1 MFSSQGLERL
11 ATVVP
16 RVVPRA
22 RSAVADG
29 GRPRGRSDDP
39 LRRALASKV
48 DALRALRRKRAAP
61 GGGASA
67 ARLSTPPRAILG
79 NRPAVTDRPVAE
91 EDAAGGAAGKL
102 KKDVEEEKNKNE
114 KAAAGRAGSVS
125 ELANSA
131 VASPPQDRAASTG
144 ADRKPTAPGGGVGAP
159 PPGEAMGA
167 SPSRR
172 DSDESSRRTRA
183 SFALP
188 SSPAVVDA
196 EAIRANVAR
205 GFESVAEKVRDEV
218 RKLRSSTRAATHPPL
233 PVVGTFEELLRF
245 ANIAS
250 LNSSPTEEIEA
261 FFAETNET
269 VTVLDL
275 ESVKQRAFIATD
287 HARRTHTV
295 SFRGTTNLTN
305 VVQNIRL
312 SNDPVTASG
321 RLASVGR
328 SLSGAFS
335 GLRGAGGDPT
345 AAGSGDGSGSGSFD
359 EDDPEGACENV
370 SWDASPEER
379 ARLGCT
385 DHLPM
390 HRGYRVIARECRDA
404 IAPHVQPGYSVQ
416 ITGHSLGGAV
426 AVAVGLLYTA
436 AGVDVTKVVTFGA
449 PKLGPKETRDAAEK
463 KLAVLRVVQK
473 DDIIPLLPM
482 SRPFVRKP
490 YVHLGEGVMLDNEKP
505 GRYAQLAKEWG
516 TAGILWKHR
525 AHLGYA
531 RGTEENEPPLSE
543 ERKVIERRR
552 GDEDEDA
559 TEEKTLA
566 TAARK
571 FREARSSGSSG
582 PSGSS
587 GSGSAR
593 VQRFL
598 AARRRLANLLNLR
611 AALRDALP
619 ARPSRDDAPKE
630 EDDASSTSPGLER
643 APPRSEWAREV
654 ARWASKA
661 RTVSSASGG
670 GGAKNANDA
679 MQSQTNAVPFDDVE
693 GELFVRLAET
703 EGGAA
708 EAAEKA
714 ASAWERASEKTALL
728 RDDVEN
734 KIARVGVEDG
744 GGGDAFD
751 RALASSAAAQ
761 LAPRAFLA
769 KNAGPTIFETLWG
782 LRRLD
787 SEARREKLECH
798 RMRRYV
804 DAVERAIAAGPVQT
818 SLSGIYTGESE
829 DEVGLD
835 MAEEG
840 DDSEGV
846 ATWMT
851 WSR

>member
-1 MFSSQGLERL
+1 
-11 ATVVP
+11 
-16 RVVPRA
+16 
-22 RSAVADG
+22 
-29 GRPRGRSDDP
+29 
-39 LRRALASKV
+39 
-48 DALRALRRKRAAP
+48 
-61 GGGASA
+61 
-67 ARLSTPPRAILG
+67 
-79 NRPAVTDRPVAE
+79 
-91 EDAAGGAAGKL
+91 
-102 KKDVEEEKNKNE
+102 
-114 KAAAGRAGSVS
+114 
-125 ELANSA
+125 
-131 VASPPQDRAASTG
+131 
-144 ADRKPTAPGGGVGAP
+144 
-159 PPGEAMGA
+159 
-167 SPSRR
+167 
-172 DSDESSRRTRA
+172 
-183 SFALP
+183 
-188 SSPAVVDA
+188 
-196 EAIRANVAR
+196 
-205 GFESVAEKVRDEV
+205 
-218 RKLRSSTRAATHPPL
+218 
-233 PVVGTFEELLRF
+233 
-245 ANIAS
+245 
-250 LNSSPTEEIEA
+250 
-261 FFAETNET
+261 
-269 VTVLDL
+269 
-275 ESVKQRAFIATD
+275 
-287 HARRTHTV
+287 
-295 SFRGTTNLTN
+295 
-305 VVQNIRL
+305 
-312 SNDPVTASG
+312 
-321 RLASVGR
+321 
-328 SLSGAFS
+328 
-335 GLRGAGGDPT
+335 
-345 AAGSGDGSGSGSFD
+345 
-359 EDDPEGACENV
+359 
-370 SWDASPEER
+370 
-379 ARLGCT
+379 
-385 DHLPM
+385 M

-404 IAPHVQPGYSVQ
+404 LAPHVQPGYSVQ

-490 YVHLGEGVMLDNEKP
+490 YVHLGEGVVLDDEKP

-552 GDEDEDA
+552 GDEDEDEDA

-619 ARPSRDDAPKE
+619 ARPTSPDEPKEE

-670 GGAKNANDA
+670 GGAKTGGDA

-714 ASAWERASEKTALL
+714 ASAWERASEKTALF

>member
-1 MFSSQGLERL
+1 M
-11 ATVVP
+11 VP

-39 LRRALASKV
+39 LLRRALASKV

-67 ARLSTPPRAILG
+67 ARLSTVPRAILG

-131 VASPPQDRAASTG
+131 VASPPLDRAASIG
-144 ADRKPTAPGGGVGAP
+144 ADRKPAAPGGGVGAP

-172 DSDESSRRTRA
+172 DSDESSGRTRA

-188 SSPAVVDA
+188 SPPAVDA

-335 GLRGAGGDPT
+335 GLRGAAGDPT

-404 IAPHVQPGYSVQ
+404 LAPHVQPGYSVQ

-531 RGTEENEPPLSE
+531 RGTEENEPPPLSE

-552 GDEDEDA
+552 GDEDEDKDA

-571 FREARSSGSSG
+571 FREARSSGASG
-582 PSGSS
+582 SSGSS
-587 GSGSAR
+587 GSGSPR

-598 AARRRLANLLNLR
+598 AARRRLANPLHLR

-619 ARPSRDDAPKE
+619 ARPSSPDAPKEE

-670 GGAKNANDA
+670 GASKTGGDA

-728 RDDVEN
+728 RDDGEN

>member
-1 MFSSQGLERL
+1 
-11 ATVVP
+11 VVP

-67 ARLSTPPRAILG
+67 ARLSTTPRAILG

-91 EDAAGGAAGKL
+91 EDAAGGAAGNL
-102 KKDVEEEKNKNE
+102 KDAKESEEEKNE
-114 KAAAGRAGSVS
+114 KAPAGRAGFVS

-144 ADRKPTAPGGGVGAP
+144 ADRKPAAPGGGVGAP

-172 DSDESSRRTRA
+172 DSDESSSRTRA

-188 SSPAVVDA
+188 SPPAADA

-205 GFESVAEKVRDEV
+205 GFEFVAEKVRDEV

-335 GLRGAGGDPT
+335 GLRGAAADPT

-390 HRGYRVIARECRDA
+390 HRGYRVVARECRDA
-404 IAPHVQPGYSVQ
+404 LAPHVQPGYAVQ

-436 AGVDVTKVVTFGA
+436 AGVNVTKVVTFGA

-552 GDEDEDA
+552 GDEDEDKDA

-571 FREARSSGSSG
+571 FREARSSGA
-582 PSGSS
+582 SGSS
-587 GSGSAR
+587 GSSGSPR

-619 ARPSRDDAPKE
+619 VRPTSPDAPKEE

-670 GGAKNANDA
+670 GAKTGDA
-679 MQSQTNAVPFDDVE
+679 LLAKNAVPFDDVE

-818 SLSGIYTGESE
+818 SLSGIYTGEAD

>member
-1 MFSSQGLERL
+1 M
-11 ATVVP
+11 
-16 RVVPRA
+16 
-22 RSAVADG
+22 
-29 GRPRGRSDDP
+29 
-39 LRRALASKV
+39 
-48 DALRALRRKRAAP
+48 
-61 GGGASA
+61 
-67 ARLSTPPRAILG
+67 
-79 NRPAVTDRPVAE
+79 
-91 EDAAGGAAGKL
+91 
-102 KKDVEEEKNKNE
+102 
-114 KAAAGRAGSVS
+114 
-125 ELANSA
+125 
-131 VASPPQDRAASTG
+131 
-144 ADRKPTAPGGGVGAP
+144 
-159 PPGEAMGA
+159 
-167 SPSRR
+167 
-172 DSDESSRRTRA
+172 
-183 SFALP
+183 
-188 SSPAVVDA
+188 
-196 EAIRANVAR
+196 
-205 GFESVAEKVRDEV
+205 
-218 RKLRSSTRAATHPPL
+218 
-233 PVVGTFEELLRF
+233 VGTFEELLRF

-335 GLRGAGGDPT
+335 GLRGAAGDPT

-404 IAPHVQPGYSVQ
+404 LAPHVQPGYSVQ

-531 RGTEENEPPLSE
+531 RGTEENEPPPLSE

-552 GDEDEDA
+552 GDEDEDKDA

-571 FREARSSGSSG
+571 FREARSSGASG
-582 PSGSS
+582 SSGSS
-587 GSGSAR
+587 GSG
-593 VQRFL
+593 
-598 AARRRLANLLNLR
+598 
-611 AALRDALP
+611 P
-619 ARPSRDDAPKE
+619 
-630 EDDASSTSPGLER
+630 
-643 APPRSEWAREV
+643 
-654 ARWASKA
+654 
-661 RTVSSASGG
+661 
-670 GGAKNANDA
+670 
-679 MQSQTNAVPFDDVE
+679 
-693 GELFVRLAET
+693 
-703 EGGAA
+703 
-708 EAAEKA
+708 
-714 ASAWERASEKTALL
+714 
-728 RDDVEN
+728 
-734 KIARVGVEDG
+734 
-744 GGGDAFD
+744 
-751 RALASSAAAQ
+751 LASSVSS
-761 LAPRAFLA
+761 PR
-769 KNAGPTIFETLWG
+769 G
-782 LRRLD
+782 
-787 SEARREKLECH
+787 
-798 RMRRYV
+798 
-804 DAVERAIAAGPVQT
+804 
-818 SLSGIYTGESE
+818 
-829 DEVGLD
+829 VG
-835 MAEEG
+835 
-840 DDSEGV
+840 
-846 ATWMT
+846 
-851 WSR
+851 SRTF

>member
-1 MFSSQGLERL
+1 M
-11 ATVVP
+11 VP

-39 LRRALASKV
+39 LLRRALASKV

-67 ARLSTPPRAILG
+67 ARLSTTPRAILG

-131 VASPPQDRAASTG
+131 VASPPLDRAASIG
-144 ADRKPTAPGGGVGAP
+144 ADRKPAAPGGGVGAP

-172 DSDESSRRTRA
+172 DSDESSGRTRA

-188 SSPAVVDA
+188 SPPAVDA

-335 GLRGAGGDPT
+335 GLRGAAGDPT

-404 IAPHVQPGYSVQ
+404 LAPHVQPGYSVQ

-531 RGTEENEPPLSE
+531 RGTEENEPPPLSE

-552 GDEDEDA
+552 GDEDEDKDA

-571 FREARSSGSSG
+571 FREARSSGASG
-582 PSGSS
+582 SSGSS
-587 GSGSAR
+587 GSGSPR

-619 ARPSRDDAPKE
+619 ARPSSPDAPKEE

-661 RTVSSASGG
+661 RTVSSATG
-670 GGAKNANDA
+670 GGASKTGGDA

>member
-1 MFSSQGLERL
+1 M
-11 ATVVP
+11 VP

-39 LRRALASKV
+39 LLRRALASKV

-67 ARLSTPPRAILG
+67 ARLSTTPRAILG

-131 VASPPQDRAASTG
+131 VASPPLDRAASIG
-144 ADRKPTAPGGGVGAP
+144 ADRKPAAPGGGVGAP

-172 DSDESSRRTRA
+172 DSDESSGRTRA

-188 SSPAVVDA
+188 SPPAVDA

-335 GLRGAGGDPT
+335 GLRGAAGDPT

-404 IAPHVQPGYSVQ
+404 LAPHVQPGYSVQ

-531 RGTEENEPPLSE
+531 RGTEENEPPPLSE

-552 GDEDEDA
+552 GDEDEDKDA

-571 FREARSSGSSG
+571 FREARSSGASG
-582 PSGSS
+582 SSGSS
-587 GSGSAR
+587 GSGSPR

-619 ARPSRDDAPKE
+619 ARPSSPDAPKEE

-670 GGAKNANDA
+670 GASKTGGDA

-728 RDDVEN
+728 RDDGEN